1 MAITTAQGYIDSW
14 KWEEGV
20 TPFSHWTVPVFG
32 SFGYLLLIFLIVVVM
47 KNRKPFELKLASTI
61 HNVNMIVVSLIMW
74 VGVLHAAYDIAK
86 TEGAM
91 SLLCE
96 FKPNAVNGRIGFWIY
111 IFYVSKYYE
120 FADTIIMAL
129 KKKPIIFLHMFHH
142 TLVVPCT
149 WMWLS
154 DQWLAGAWWCV
165 NVNSLVHAFMY
176 YYYLLTAQGK
186 TVWWK
191 RYITIGQLV
200 QFCTGFIVIST
211 WFVLRKQPGYQCTG
225 GLPSALLSH
234 SSNSILIF
242 LFYKFY
248 RQTYG
253 SNSKKSSVTSKK
265 VE

>member
-1 MAITTAQGYIDSW
+1 MAVTTAQGYIDAW
-14 KWEEGV
+14 KWDEGV

-32 SFGYLLLIFLIVVVM
+32 SFGYLLIIFLIVVVM

-61 HNVNMIVVSLIMW
+61 HNINMIVISLIMW
-74 VGVLHAAYDIAK
+74 VGVLQAAYDLAK
-86 TEGAM
+86 TEGLM

-96 FKPNAVNGRIGFWIY
+96 MKPNAVNGRIGFWIY
-111 IFYVSKYYE
+111 MFYVSKYYE

-154 DQWLAGAWWCV
+154 DQWLVGAWWCV

-186 TVWWK
+186 SVWWK
-191 RYITIGQLV
+191 RYITIGQLI
-200 QFCTGFIVIST
+200 QFGTGFLVVT
-211 WFVLRKQPGYQCTG
+211 AWLVLRKQPGYQCTG

-234 SSNSILIF
+234 ASNCILIF

-248 RQTYG
+248 KQTYG
-253 SNSKKSSVTSKK
+253 NKRTNVTTKKI
-265 VE
+265 E